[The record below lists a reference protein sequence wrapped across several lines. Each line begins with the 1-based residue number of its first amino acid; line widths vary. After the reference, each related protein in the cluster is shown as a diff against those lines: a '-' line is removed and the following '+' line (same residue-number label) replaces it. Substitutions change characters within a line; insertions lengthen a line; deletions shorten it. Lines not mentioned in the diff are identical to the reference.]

1 MLIIAYMNHRRSIH
15 KLPRSGATSTP
26 LQIAAAWPRERALIS
41 LHSGRTHQR
50 WARWSILAQ
59 PTAIY
64 RFDGKS
70 HLTGQGHFIDQI
82 EFTQDP
88 LRDLDAITSAT
99 ATASNDTDAHLPIAS
114 GWIGYISY
122 DLGRWIE
129 PAATGSPLPIDD
141 RNWPLIELA
150 YCPEPLVYDN
160 VEQQWYAVSDCD
172 FASLFIEAN
181 RNDVNF
187 AVSPLQSDIDPDHYL
202 TMIGETIKYIQAG
215 DIFQANITQRLSA
228 NFSGSTRALYQEA
241 MKISKAWYGA
251 YMEFPDG
258 RCITSLSPE
267 LFLDAD
273 FTNKKVTTRPIKGTR
288 PISVDKSE
296 LLESQKDTAELHMI
310 VDLMRNDLGRVCEYG
325 SVKVPQARK
334 IETHPT
340 VHQGVAQITGTLRE
354 DVTIADLLAATFPG
368 GSVTGAPKIRAM
380 QIIDELEPTRR
391 GPYCGAIGFFGDNG
405 RINLNIAIR
414 TIALNGKRDAGN
426 WEQLTGTM
434 DYSVGGGIVADSKPW
449 EEYKESLDKA
459 AVLQM
464 VLEQSVFDRATQE
477 IY

>member
-1 MLIIAYMNHRRSIH
+1 M
-15 KLPRSGATSTP
+15 
-26 LQIAAAWPRERALIS
+26 
-41 LHSGRTHQR
+41 
-50 WARWSILAQ
+50 
-59 PTAIY
+59 
-64 RFDGKS
+64 
-70 HLTGQGHFIDQI
+70 DQI
-82 EFTQDP
+82 EFTHDP
-88 LRDLDAITSAT
+88 LRDLDAITALT
-99 ATASNDTDAHLPIAS
+99 ATASSETETPLPFAG

-129 PAATGSPLPIDD
+129 PAATGSHMPSDD

-150 YCPEPLVYDN
+150 YCPSPILYDN
-160 VEQQWYAVSDCD
+160 IAEQWYAVGDCD

-181 RNDVNF
+181 QEDADFSVN
-187 AVSPLQSDIDPDHYL
+187 SLQSDIDPDHYL
-202 TMIGETIKYIQAG
+202 TMISKAIDYIKAG

-228 NFSGSTRALYQEA
+228 GFSGSTRALYKKA
-241 MKISKAWYGA
+241 MQISKAWYGA

-273 FTNKKVTTRPIKGTR
+273 FKSKKIITRPIKGTR
-288 PISVDKSE
+288 PINVDKSE
-296 LLESQKDTAELHMI
+296 LLESLKDTAELHMI

-325 SVKVPQARK
+325 SVRVPQPRT

-340 VHQGVAQITGTLRE
+340 VHQGVAQITGTLRD

-380 QIIDELEPTRR
+380 QIIDELEPTKR
-391 GPYCGAIGFFGDNG
+391 GPYCGAIGYIGDNG
-405 RINLNIAIR
+405 HINLNIAIR
-414 TIALNGKRDAGN
+414 TIALNGHREDGN

-434 DYSVGGGIVADSKPW
+434 DYSVGGGIVADSKPM

-464 VLEQSVFDRATQE
+464 VLSQTVCNRESQAIS
-477 IY
+477 